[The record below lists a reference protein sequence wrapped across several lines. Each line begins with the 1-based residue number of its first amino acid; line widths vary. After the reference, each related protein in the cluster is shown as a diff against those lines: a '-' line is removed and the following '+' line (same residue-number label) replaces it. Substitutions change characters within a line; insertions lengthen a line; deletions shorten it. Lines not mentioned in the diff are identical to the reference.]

1 MNARLADHPVI
12 HPPLIVGLG
21 GALREGSTANV
32 ALLRTLDRVRS
43 LGCQTMAFLG
53 PALPMTIFDP
63 SDPALSEP
71 AVRLVDA
78 LRRADGIVLA
88 TPSYHG
94 SLTGLL
100 KNALDYAEALRQDE
114 RVYFQDRAVGCIVCA
129 DGPQA
134 MGPTLTA
141 LRSIVHALRGWPTP
155 YGAAIAS
162 QPRPFGATS
171 AQDDPAA
178 LKACETVADEV
189 VSFALRVRAGPVLT
203 PVA

>member
-1 MNARLADHPVI
+1 M
-12 HPPLIVGLG
+12 
-21 GALREGSTANV
+21 REGSTANV
-32 ALLRTLDRVRS
+32 ALHRTLDHARS
-43 LGCQTMAFLG
+43 LGCETQAFAG

-63 SDPALSEP
+63 ADAMPCASAQ
-71 AVRLVDA
+71 ALVDA

-100 KNALDYAEALRQDE
+100 KNALDHVEALRQDE

-162 QPRPFGATS
+162 QPRPFGATA

-189 VSFALRVRAGPVLT
+189 VSFARRVRAERVLT
-203 PVA
+203 QVA

>member
-1 MNARLADHPVI
+1 
-12 HPPLIVGLG
+12 
-21 GALREGSTANV
+21 
-32 ALLRTLDRVRS
+32 
-43 LGCQTMAFLG
+43 
-53 PALPMTIFDP
+53 
-63 SDPALSEP
+63 
-71 AVRLVDA
+71 VDA

-100 KNALDYAEALRQDE
+100 KNALDYVEALRQDE
-114 RVYFQDRAVGCIVCA
+114 RVYFQDRAVGCLVCA

-162 QPRPFGATS
+162 QPRPFGAEPS
-171 AQDDPAA
+171 QDDPAA
-178 LKACETVADEV
+178 LKACETVAEEV
-189 VSFALRVRAGPVLT
+189 VGFARRVQAERMRA
-203 PVA
+203 